1 MGDVVKMQQN
11 YIISVLV
18 ENQPG
23 VLFNVSNM
31 FRQRSFN
38 IESIT
43 VGTIE
48 QSDVSR
54 MTITVKGD
62 DKTVDQVVKQLNKL
76 IDVIDVS
83 LLDDVESV
91 VREMVLVKVCTSCL
105 EDRTNII
112 NYANIF
118 RGNIVDVSPDSLIV
132 EVTGDTDKIDAFIEL
147 ARTCDLNEIART
159 GITALSRGPISK
171 HD

>member
-1 MGDVVKMQQN
+1 MEQS

-48 QSDVSR
+48 QNDVSR

-62 DKTVDQVVKQLNKL
+62 NKTVDQVVKQLNKL

-83 LLDDVESV
+83 ILEREKSV
-91 VREMVLVKVCTSCL
+91 VREMLLAKVCTVSL
-105 EDRTNII
+105 EDRANII

-118 RGNIVDVSPDSLIV
+118 RGNIIDVSPDSLII

-147 ARTCDLNEIART
+147 VRTCDLNEIART
-159 GITALSRGPISK
+159 GMTALSRGPINK

>member
-1 MGDVVKMQQN
+1 MEQSH
-11 YIISVLV
+11 IISVLV
-18 ENQPG
+18 ENKPG

-48 QSDVSR
+48 QNDISR

-62 DKTVDQVVKQLNKL
+62 NKTVDQIVKQLNKL
-76 IDVIDVS
+76 IDVVDVS
-83 LLDDVESV
+83 VLDRAKSV
-91 VREMVLVKVCTSCL
+91 VREMLLVKVCTASL

-112 NYANIF
+112 NYSNIF
-118 RGNIVDVSPDSLIV
+118 RGNIVDVSPDSLII

-147 ARTCDLNEIART
+147 ARDCDLNEIART
-159 GITALSRGPISK
+159 GITALARGPINN
-171 HD
+171 HDL

>member
-1 MGDVVKMQQN
+1 MEQN

-18 ENQPG
+18 ENKPG

-48 QSDVSR
+48 QNDISR

-62 DKTVDQVVKQLNKL
+62 NKTVNQIEKQLNKL

-83 LLDDVESV
+83 VLDRAKSV
-91 VREMVLVKVCTSCL
+91 VREMVLVKVCTKSL
-105 EDRTNII
+105 EDRTEII
-112 NYANIF
+112 HYANIF
-118 RGNIVDVSPDSLIV
+118 RGNIIDVSPDSLII
-132 EVTGDTDKIDAFIEL
+132 EVTGDSDKIDAFIEL
-147 ARTCDLNEIART
+147 ARACDLNEIART
-159 GITALSRGPISK
+159 GITALSRGPINN
-171 HD
+171 HDL

>member
-1 MGDVVKMQQN
+1 MEQSH
-11 YIISVLV
+11 IISFLV
-18 ENQPG
+18 ENKPG

-48 QSDVSR
+48 QTDISR

-62 DKTVDQVVKQLNKL
+62 NKTVDQIVKQLNKL
-76 IDVIDVS
+76 IDVIDLS
-83 LLDDVESV
+83 ILDRANSV
-91 VREMVLVKVCTSCL
+91 VREMVLVKVCTKSL
-105 EDRTNII
+105 EDRTEVIH
-112 NYANIF
+112 YANIF
-118 RGNIVDVSPDSLIV
+118 RGNIIDVSPDSLII
-132 EVTGDTDKIDAFIEL
+132 EVTGDSNKIDAFIDL
-147 ARTCDLNEIART
+147 VRNCDLNEIART
-159 GITALSRGPISK
+159 GITALSRGPINN

>member
-1 MGDVVKMQQN
+1 MEQS

-48 QSDVSR
+48 QNDVSR

-62 DKTVDQVVKQLNKL
+62 NKTVDQVVKQLNKL

-83 LLDDVESV
+83 ILEREKSV
-91 VREMVLVKVCTSCL
+91 VREMLLVKVCTVSL
-105 EDRTNII
+105 EDRANII

-118 RGNIVDVSPDSLIV
+118 RGNIIDVSPDSLII

-147 ARTCDLNEIART
+147 VRTCDLNEIART
-159 GITALSRGPISK
+159 GMTALSRGPINK